1 MADHGEATPVAGS
14 AAGEATEG
22 GGPGTLVIK
31 ERAISRVAVAAALT
45 VPDVV
50 RQLGGLSR
58 LTGRDLP
65 RADVSVGEHSV
76 SVNLYIAVRWPTK
89 VADVAHGVH
98 TEVGRVLDGFVGL
111 PLHRLNIIVAGTT
124 PKDSVEHTSGGD
136 SVRALRPRP
145 PTASPAAAFI
155 AVVLAL
161 ALLGVAFVAGREF
174 LIAHETIG
182 GPPWIGNAIA
192 WIADLHWASWMITA
206 ASAAI
211 VVGLILVV
219 SGLSPRTKTHTG
231 ARSPESKSPIVWLRP
246 TDVARICSDHA
257 GSVPGSE
264 SARTTVTKRA
274 VTVEVHRTPGG
285 DDAAVTESVRDAVA
299 PTLAALAD
307 TRKVRVRVRESKK

>member
-1 MADHGEATPVAGS
+1 MADHGEATPGD
-14 AAGEATEG
+14 ATEG